1 MLPLTLGSFLYV
13 TVLNGTR
20 PSADCCGS
28 FISAGR
34 ETAAGRLEVDG
45 IRLHNDNAADDLRS
59 HLFADPTE
67 RSRLETA
74 RWQRYKLFIPS
85 KPK

>member
-1 MLPLTLGSFLYV
+1 M
-13 TVLNGTR
+13 TVLNVTR
-20 PSADCCGS
+20 PLADYCCGS
-28 FISAGR
+28 FTSAGR

-74 RWQRYKLFIPS
+74 RWQRYTLFIPS

>member
-1 MLPLTLGSFLYV
+1 MEPDRRLT
-13 TVLNGTR
+13 TVAVLLSVQGVKPQR
-20 PSADCCGS
+20 
-28 FISAGR
+28 
-34 ETAAGRLEVDG
+34 EVDG

-59 HLFADPTE
+59 HLFADSTE